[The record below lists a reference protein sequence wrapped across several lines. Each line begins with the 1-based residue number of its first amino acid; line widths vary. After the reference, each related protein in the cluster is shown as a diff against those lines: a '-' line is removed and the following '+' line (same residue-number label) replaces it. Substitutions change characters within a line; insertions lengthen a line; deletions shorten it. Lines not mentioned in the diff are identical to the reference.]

1 VQEHGQHT
9 TLITLLKSIN
19 YNKRAGR
26 TAAAAQLNVQLFYP
40 RWGDSTANKTTERS
54 GTTPFFTFSR
64 LSRFESY
71 KMNHL
76 RKVVRALIR
85 VGVNG
90 RAPGFCGS
98 VLKEGS
104 WIR

>member
-1 VQEHGQHT
+1 
-9 TLITLLKSIN
+9 
-19 YNKRAGR
+19 
-26 TAAAAQLNVQLFYP
+26 
-40 RWGDSTANKTTERS
+40 
-54 GTTPFFTFSR
+54 
-64 LSRFESY
+64 
-71 KMNHL
+71 MNHL